1 MNKKFFILFALT
13 LLAQW
18 GIAQTPKWAEKTRK
32 AVFSVVTYDADNKIL
47 NTGNGFFVSE
57 DGVALSDY
65 SLFKGAQRAVVM
77 TADGK
82 QMPVAA
88 IMGANDMYDVIKFR
102 VGITAKKVAALTPVA
117 APMNVDNVAY
127 LLPYSTQKV
136 SSLKSGKVSSV
147 DKVSD
152 YAYYTLDM
160 PLKDKMISCP
170 LMNQEGEVFGLAQ
183 KASGQDTTSIC
194 YAVDVRF
201 VMAQE
206 ISAFSF
212 NDTSLQQIGIK
223 KALPETEEQAL
234 VLLYMASSQLSSEQ
248 YAVLLED
255 FIEQYPNSVEGYLR
269 RASHNIFMAKDE
281 ASIKKVEADF
291 EQALKL
297 GTKNDEVHYNRAK
310 MIYNY
315 VIESL
320 ENPYEAWNLDEALKA
335 IQAAIAVQDLPVYQ
349 QLEGDIYYLKQDF
362 PSALVCYEKVD
373 NSSLRSPATLFTTA
387 KTKEMM
393 GAPVE
398 EVLALVDS
406 CVAYF
411 SEPYT
416 ADAAPYLL
424 ERARVR
430 MNANQARFAMRDYDA
445 CFKALNGNMNDNFYH
460 LRAQAALEA
469 RQFQRALD
477 DLAKAIELNSN
488 ELTYYSE
495 LAVVN
500 MRVGRN
506 EEAIKV
512 LNNALAIDANYAE
525 AYRLMGVAQMQ
536 MKNNKEA
543 CNLWQKA
550 LEMGDS
556 NAQTLLDKYCK

>member
-1 MNKKFFILFALT
+1 MNKKIFILLALT
-13 LLAQW
+13 LMVQW
-18 GIAQTPKWAEKTRK
+18 SVAQTPKWAEKARK

-65 SLFKGAQRAVVM
+65 SLFKGAQRAVIM
-77 TADGK
+77 SADGK
-82 QMPVAA
+82 QMPITA

-102 VGITAKKVAALTPVA
+102 VGITSKKVPALTLVA
-117 APMNVDNVAY
+117 APMNVESSAY

-136 SSLKSGKVSSV
+136 SSLKSGKVSSA

-152 YAYYTLDM
+152 YVYYTLQM
-160 PLKDKMISCP
+160 PLKDKMVSCP
-170 LMNQEGEVFGLAQ
+170 LMNQEGQVFGLAQ

-201 VMAQE
+201 AMAQE
-206 ISAFSF
+206 ISVFSF

-234 VLLYMASSQLSSEQ
+234 VLLYMASSQLSADK
-248 YAVLLED
+248 YAVLLKD

-269 RASHNIFMAKDE
+269 RASHNIFMSKDE
-281 ASIKKVEADF
+281 ASIQKVEEDF
-291 EQALKL
+291 EKALKL
-297 GTKNDEVHYNRAK
+297 GTKNDDVHYNRAK

-349 QLEGDIYYLKQDF
+349 QLEGDIHYLKQDF
-362 PSALVCYEKVD
+362 PAALVCYEKVD
-373 NSSLRSPATLFTTA
+373 KSSLRSPATLFTTS

-430 MNANQARFAMRDYDA
+430 MNANQSRLAMRDYDA
-445 CFKALNGNMNDNFYH
+445 CYKALNGNMNDNFYY

-469 RQFQRALD
+469 RQFQRVLD
-477 DLAKAIELNSN
+477 DLAKAIELNSK
-488 ELTYYSE
+488 ELIYYSE

-506 EEAIKV
+506 EEALKV
-512 LNNALAIDANYAE
+512 LNDALAIDANYAE
-525 AYRLMGVAQMQ
+525 AYRLMGVAQLQ